1 MALSVTSELGI
12 RSQAAE
18 WSVLLPVLNI
28 ISFQVR
34 PRGVLSLRT
43 QCGSQLSKV
52 STRGHVGLPL
62 SQGRQR
68 GGLDGLICPCQQR
81 QVDPGIQGGRRLL
94 PLYGPGTLFLPLPA
108 AVSPW
113 QLQMS

>member
-52 STRGHVGLPL
+52 STRGCVTEKNSKRILRVTGTT
-62 SQGRQR
+62 
-68 GGLDGLICPCQQR
+68 
-81 QVDPGIQGGRRLL
+81 IQLL
-94 PLYGPGTLFLPLPA
+94 HYRI
-108 AVSPW
+108 
-113 QLQMS
+113 

>member
-52 STRGHVGLPL
+52 STRGYKLDCDPFEDYAASEDCSVILL
-62 SQGRQR
+62 YS
-68 GGLDGLICPCQQR
+68 GG
-81 QVDPGIQGGRRLL
+81 
-94 PLYGPGTLFLPLPA
+94 
-108 AVSPW
+108 
-113 QLQMS
+113 